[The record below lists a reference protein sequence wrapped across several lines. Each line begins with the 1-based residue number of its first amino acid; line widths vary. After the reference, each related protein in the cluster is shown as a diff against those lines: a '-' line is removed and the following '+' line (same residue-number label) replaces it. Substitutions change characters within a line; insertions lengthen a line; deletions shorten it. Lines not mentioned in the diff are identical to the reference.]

1 MSLINKAISSLFNG
15 VSQQPAALRLP
26 SQCEL
31 QDNAHS
37 LLSEGVVKRPPLEHE
52 WRHTFTGMDNAAI
65 HIIDRGPGKRFAV
78 YAGNQILKVVNLQNG
93 AVYAPSTPNGLAYL
107 TSSDPVADFKF
118 LTVADYTF
126 ILNTKQAVSM
136 GPVDTTQDPPAKQAR
151 IINYLLAPTVDTT
164 NSCTNAS
171 YTIVVNGTTFTQPWT
186 SGWTLNQ
193 YASDMASRVAAAF
206 PGLSVVTDS
215 NKVRI
220 VHNTAGAAL
229 TVTAKLTDAF
239 YDSVNAAC
247 YTQDNTAGTR
257 VDTDFIF
264 GSNLSFAYVKKGVA
278 GTTYTVYLD
287 GTAYSYSSG
296 DTTAYDSYRTTT
308 IAQNLVNAINASGTF
323 TASLKGSAFK
333 ITKNDSAPFTFSVTD
348 SWGELALV
356 GIKGN
361 VQKFQDMP
369 PKFFENYTVE
379 VTGDP
384 DVQQDSYFTKWVD
397 NGGTQSGSYLETTAP
412 GIANGFDAT
421 TMPFQ
426 LIPNADSTAWTFQQ
440 VSWLPR
446 KVGNENSA
454 PQPSFV
460 GNTVQDLFFFRDRL
474 GFLSGENVILSR
486 AGDYFNFWPETVT
499 SVLDSD
505 PIDIAASHVRLSL
518 LKHAVPFNETLL
530 LFSDNAQFT
539 LSAEGLL
546 TAKTAIITQTT
557 AFASSPKVRPVS
569 AGQNVFFVTEHGEH
583 SGIKE
588 YFIEPSTLTKDAAEI
603 TAHVPRYI
611 PKGIFQMAANTNED
625 IIVALSSATPNV
637 LYIYKYFW
645 SGDEKVQSAWYTW
658 TLDSGC
664 NIRGIEFLDTKLY
677 CFTLRD
683 GSFCTETFDLQ
694 SGLEDTTLGALVH
707 LDHKQYLTG
716 GTYLPAS
723 NETQFDVDYLDTTG
737 FIIVRNSS
745 VNGKPGETPKV
756 TRTAT
761 NKVFVQG
768 DHSGGAAI
776 SGLPYI
782 MRFRF
787 SEQYLKDDAK
797 SPISGRLQLRSFLV
811 RYVKTG
817 YFKALVTPVFRDTVE
832 YVFNGKRL
840 GTGSLHLGAP
850 AIDTG
855 EFRFPVL
862 ANAQGVTVELQN
874 DSFLPCAFQSA
885 EWLGEFTSK
894 GRRH

>member
-37 LLSEGVVKRPPLEHE
+37 LLSEGVIKRPPLVHE

-65 HIIDRGPGKRFAV
+65 HVIDRGPGKRFAV

-93 AVYAPSTPNGLAYL
+93 AVYAPSAPNGLAYL
-107 TSSDPVADFKF
+107 ASSDPVADFKF

-126 ILNTKQAVSM
+126 ILNTK
-136 GPVDTTQDPPAKQAR
+136 
-151 IINYLLAPTVDTT
+151 NTV
-164 NSCTNAS
+164 
-171 YTIVVNGTTFTQPWT
+171 YMKPKGVVND
-186 SGWTLNQ
+186 LK
-193 YASDMASRVAAAF
+193 YAYV
-206 PGLSVVTDS
+206 
-215 NKVRI
+215 
-220 VHNTAGAAL
+220 
-229 TVTAKLTDAF
+229 
-239 YDSVNAAC
+239 
-247 YTQDNTAGTR
+247 
-257 VDTDFIF
+257 
-264 GSNLSFAYVKKGVA
+264 YVKKGVSS
-278 GTTYTVYLD
+278 TDYIVTLD
-287 GTAYSYSSG
+287 GTTVSYTTG
-296 DTTAYDSYRTTT
+296 DTTAPLTYRTNT
-308 IAQNLVNAINASGTF
+308 IASDLAGKINGIAGF
-323 TASLKGSAFK
+323 HAVLRGSAIQVYK
-333 ITKNDSAPFTFSVTD
+333 DAGADFTFSVTD

-356 GIKGN
+356 GIKGKA
-361 VQKFQDMP
+361 QKFQDMP
-369 PKFFENYTVE
+369 AKFFEGDTVE
-379 VTGDP
+379 ITGDP
-384 DVQQDSYFTKWVD
+384 DTDQDSYYVKWVD
-397 NGGTQSGSYLETTAP
+397 EAGGKTGTYLETTAV
-412 GIANGFDAT
+412 GISNELDPAT
-421 TMPFQ
+421 LPFQ
-426 LIPNADSTAWTFQQ
+426 LIPNADSTAWAFQQ
-440 VSWLPR
+440 VSWQPR

-460 GNTVQDLFFFRDRL
+460 GNAVQDLFFFRDRL

-557 AFASSPKVRPVS
+557 AFSSSPKVRPVS

-603 TAHVPRYI
+603 TAHVPRYL

-625 IIVALSSATPNV
+625 IIVALSSAAPNV

-694 SGLEDTTLGALVH
+694 SGLEDAALGALVH

-723 NETQFDVDYLDTTG
+723 DETQFDVDYLDTTG

-745 VNGKPGETPKV
+745 VSGKPGETPKV
-756 TRTAT
+756 TRTET

-768 DHSGGAAI
+768 DHSGGAVI
-776 SGLPYI
+776 SGLPYT

-787 SEQYLKDDAK
+787 SEQYLKDDTK

-811 RYVKTG
+811 RYVKAG

-862 ANAQGVTVELQN
+862 ASAQGVTIELQN

-894 GRRH
+894 GRRR